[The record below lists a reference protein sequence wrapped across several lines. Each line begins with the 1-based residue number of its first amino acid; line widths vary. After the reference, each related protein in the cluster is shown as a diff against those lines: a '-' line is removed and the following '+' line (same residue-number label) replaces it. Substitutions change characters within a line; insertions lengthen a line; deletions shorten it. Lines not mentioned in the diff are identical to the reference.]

1 MDFTTCFSQVQLLE
15 TKMQGGAA
23 RKMMMPFPHPSES
36 STEISDE
43 LI

>member
-15 TKMQGGAA
+15 TKMQGEAA
-23 RKMMMPFPHPSES
+23 RKMMPFPHPSES